1 MCHQSVGLAAR
12 TIEAAGFAT
21 VTLTSAMSITERVM
35 PPRSL
40 FVDAPLGHTAG
51 PKHEPDTGRG
61 IVEMALGLV
70 ELGLPSGSIV
80 DSGYR
85 WPNDTWRADPL
96 SWSRKREDAGGGIAA
111 ATGSADT
118 RTERS
123 DAPQYQTEAD
133 RQAAERR

>member
-1 MCHQSVGLAAR
+1 
-12 TIEAAGFAT
+12 
-21 VTLTSAMSITERVM
+21 M

-51 PKHEPDTGRG
+51 PKHEPEVGRG

-70 ELGLPSGSIV
+70 ELDLPSGSIV

-85 WPNDTWRADPL
+85 WPNDDWRADPL
-96 SWSRKREDAGGGIAA
+96 SWSRKREDAGDAPSDRPSG
-111 ATGSADT
+111 DT

-123 DAPQYQTEAD
+123 DEPQYQNKAD
-133 RQAAERR
+133 RLAAEAS